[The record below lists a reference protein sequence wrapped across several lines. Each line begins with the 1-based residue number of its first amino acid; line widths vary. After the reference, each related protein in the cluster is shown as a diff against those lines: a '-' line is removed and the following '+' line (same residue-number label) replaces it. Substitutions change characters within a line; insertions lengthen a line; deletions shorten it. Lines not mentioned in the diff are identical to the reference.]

1 MAYPMRALAARHG
14 AADGAAMR
22 SLLLALAPC
31 AAFSLGRVVPDPSVE
46 PPLRLALRI
55 DGKVHAL
62 VDGQQA
68 TIPIG
73 GRPTTVVVAVE
84 PMRRFDAAGIA
95 FDYPR
100 SMAFEFEQDA
110 GLTSW
115 TLDGNDTV
123 VLVHRHDDGEAQ
135 VLARSM
141 LSSVVGRFDDEAEVA
156 PCELRLG
163 GKLVAGFEATA
174 VIGDTTI
181 RWLTAGLTVAG
192 HAVVLTVQDSLDD
205 GKQSAETKA
214 VLELLD
220 RTLVIAPA
228 VPAGR

>member
-1 MAYPMRALAARHG
+1 MQALAARPG

-22 SLLLALAPC
+22 SLLLALLPC
-31 AAFSLGRVVPDPSVE
+31 AAFSVGFVVPDPGVE

-55 DGKVHAL
+55 DGQVHAL
-62 VDGQQA
+62 VDGQEA
-68 TIPIG
+68 TLQIG
-73 GRPTTVVVAVE
+73 GRATRVVVAVE
-84 PMRRFDAAGIA
+84 PLRRFDAAGIA

-123 VLVHRHDDGEAQ
+123 VLVHLHDGGEAQ
-135 VLARSM
+135 VLARDM

-163 GKLVAGFEATA
+163 GKLVPGFEATA
-174 VIGDTTI
+174 VIGDASI
-181 RWLTAGLTVAG
+181 RWQAAGLTVAG
-192 HAVVLTVQDSLDD
+192 RAVVLTVQDTLDD
-205 GKQSAETKA
+205 GKQSAETRA
-214 VLELLD
+214 MLELLD
-220 RTLVIAPA
+220 RTLVIAA
-228 VPAGR
+228 ATPAGK